1 MDSAPSSSV
10 VGIQTGNGSGS
21 GHVRIY
27 NYNGTVWTQLGADIN
42 GENQSDNSGNPVS
55 LSSDGN
61 TVAIAAANNNG
72 VGHVRVYNYNG
83 FSWIRLGEDIDGEA
97 AGDGNSMDIS
107 LSSNGTALAIGAS
120 YVKINGS
127 RNGRVK
133 IYNFNG
139 KVWSQTG
146 TNIDGDYNGGNF
158 GRSIS
163 LSSDGKTV
171 AVGAFSKASTYIQSG
186 QVRIYNYS
194 GSSWVQLGSDI
205 NGKTSYEWFGYSISL
220 SSDGYTIAVSG
231 GKNSN
236 GTLLSRIYNYNDSSW
251 GQIGSDYSGSFQ
263 SISSNGKY
271 VASSLSNTIK
281 VYDITEGNK
290 SPTTEP
296 DALTVEEDSSLTS
309 IDVIANDSDEDGDEL
324 SLIVVTTSGSGTV
337 AVNDNGLSVDY
348 IPQIN
353 FNGTEVITYTVSD
366 GSVSINEILTVT
378 VNSVNDPVIA
388 SNVSAAT
395 LKNTNATIHLVASDV
410 DFDDLTYT
418 VVTDPVSGTVNISG
432 DKATY
437 VPESDVSGTVTFTY
451 KVNDGTEDSE
461 TKTVTVKIID
471 GYLSSATQIGAD
483 IDGEAENDLSG
494 NSISFNEDATIM
506 AIGALS
512 NDGNGSNSGSVRV
525 YQYSS
530 DSWAQL
536 GSDIDG
542 ELESDFSGGS
552 VSLSSNGKTIAIGA
566 TANDQNGEYSGHV
579 RIYSYNGTTWAQ
591 LGADI
596 DGEAAGDNSGS
607 SVSLSSD
614 GSTVAIGAKESGKN
628 EEYSGDVRIYS
639 YNGTSWTQLGEDIDG
654 EAANDKSGYSVSLS
668 SNGTIVAIGAP
679 FNNGSGAESGHVR
692 IYSYNG
698 TSWAQ
703 LGADIDGEAAS
714 DQSGYSVSL
723 SSNGTRV
730 AISANKNDGNGD
742 DSGHVRIYSYNG
754 NSWSQ
759 LGSDIDGEAAGD
771 NSGYSVSLSSDGNTL
786 AVGAYYNNGSG
797 TSSGHVR
804 IYSYNATSWV
814 KVGSDIDGEAGSDR
828 SGVSVSLSSDGTNVA
843 IGARYND
850 GNGADS
856 GHVRVYDVVN
866 LKSINLDIDKDGD
879 SILDDDDNCPNTSN
893 TDQADM
899 DSDGIG
905 DVCDDDKDGDGIN
918 NSEDNCPDIENQGQA
933 DMDGDGIGD
942 VCDDDKDGDTI
953 LNDIDN
959 CPDIANT
966 DQADMDGD
974 GIGDICDDDK
984 DGDGKNNSEDNC
996 PDVANANQSDMDG
1009 DGIGDVCDDDKDGDG
1024 KNNSED
1030 NCPDKA
1036 NADQADMDGDG
1047 IGDVCDED
1055 KDGDTILNDVDNCPI
1070 NTNTDQ
1076 ADDDKDGIGNVC
1088 DPYFNLVANNNKVA
1102 INRATC
1108 IGASDGS
1115 IGLSI
1120 EDNSFDYSISVTGK
1134 ADPILISGENKTA
1147 SVNGLAKGSYT
1158 VCFKVIGQPVYEQCF
1173 DVFIG
1178 EPKALS
1184 AFIDVD
1190 NANRT
1195 TNIQLSGSLFY
1206 NIEVNGE
1213 RFEVKGDKFNT
1224 TLPTGLS
1231 IIKISTD
1238 LDCQGVIEREIFISE
1253 DIFYY
1258 PNPTKGEVD
1267 VFINGDD
1274 KGVKMSVFST
1284 KGDLVFSRDQ
1294 KILESRKTE
1303 LDLSGVPSGT
1313 YLVTLEGATVRKTF
1327 KIVKK

>member
-1 MDSAPSSSV
+1 
-10 VGIQTGNGSGS
+10 
-21 GHVRIY
+21 
-27 NYNGTVWTQLGADIN
+27 
-42 GENQSDNSGNPVS
+42 
-55 LSSDGN
+55 
-61 TVAIAAANNNG
+61 
-72 VGHVRVYNYNG
+72 
-83 FSWIRLGEDIDGEA
+83 
-97 AGDGNSMDIS
+97 
-107 LSSNGTALAIGAS
+107 
-120 YVKINGS
+120 
-127 RNGRVK
+127 
-133 IYNFNG
+133 
-139 KVWSQTG
+139 
-146 TNIDGDYNGGNF
+146 
-158 GRSIS
+158 
-163 LSSDGKTV
+163 
-171 AVGAFSKASTYIQSG
+171 
-186 QVRIYNYS
+186 
-194 GSSWVQLGSDI
+194 
-205 NGKTSYEWFGYSISL
+205 
-220 SSDGYTIAVSG
+220 
-231 GKNSN
+231 
-236 GTLLSRIYNYNDSSW
+236 
-251 GQIGSDYSGSFQ
+251 
-263 SISSNGKY
+263 
-271 VASSLSNTIK
+271 
-281 VYDITEGNK
+281 
-290 SPTTEP
+290 
-296 DALTVEEDSSLTS
+296 
-309 IDVIANDSDEDGDEL
+309 
-324 SLIVVTTSGSGTV
+324 
-337 AVNDNGLSVDY
+337 
-348 IPQIN
+348 
-353 FNGTEVITYTVSD
+353 
-366 GSVSINEILTVT
+366 
-378 VNSVNDPVIA
+378 
-388 SNVSAAT
+388 
-395 LKNTNATIHLVASDV
+395 
-410 DFDDLTYT
+410 
-418 VVTDPVSGTVNISG
+418 
-432 DKATY
+432 
-437 VPESDVSGTVTFTY
+437 
-451 KVNDGTEDSE
+451 
-461 TKTVTVKIID
+461 
-471 GYLSSATQIGAD
+471 
-483 IDGEAENDLSG
+483 
-494 NSISFNEDATIM
+494 
-506 AIGALS
+506 
-512 NDGNGSNSGSVRV
+512 
-525 YQYSS
+525 
-530 DSWAQL
+530 
-536 GSDIDG
+536 
-542 ELESDFSGGS
+542 
-552 VSLSSNGKTIAIGA
+552 
-566 TANDQNGEYSGHV
+566 
-579 RIYSYNGTTWAQ
+579 
-591 LGADI
+591 
-596 DGEAAGDNSGS
+596 
-607 SVSLSSD
+607 
-614 GSTVAIGAKESGKN
+614 
-628 EEYSGDVRIYS
+628 
-639 YNGTSWTQLGEDIDG
+639 
-654 EAANDKSGYSVSLS
+654 
-668 SNGTIVAIGAP
+668 
-679 FNNGSGAESGHVR
+679 
-692 IYSYNG
+692 
-698 TSWAQ
+698 
-703 LGADIDGEAAS
+703 DIDGEAAS

-1231 IIKISTD
+1231 IIKIS
-1238 LDCQGVIEREIFISE
+1238 
-1253 DIFYY
+1253 
-1258 PNPTKGEVD
+1258 
-1267 VFINGDD
+1267 
-1274 KGVKMSVFST
+1274 
-1284 KGDLVFSRDQ
+1284 
-1294 KILESRKTE
+1294 
-1303 LDLSGVPSGT
+1303 
-1313 YLVTLEGATVRKTF
+1313 
-1327 KIVKK
+1327 